1 MGAYESVDIFV
12 EDDTPIKNPVE
23 GLLVRVFDATGTTFF
38 SQDTTDA
45 TGHVGFTLWTQSY
58 SLRFYKEGVQ
68 VRQPQIIDVVEGAVN
83 AFNVSATVFV
93 HPISNDPRLCR
104 CSGFFRDITGAPHP
118 WLGMYFLGQ
127 FSPILLEG
135 AAILSE
141 RRSIRTDKDGYACI
155 DLIRGAC
162 YEATIEGFEDTLRQV
177 AVPDSP
183 SANLPDLLFPVV
195 EEVTFDPPGPYSLA
209 VGEILEV
216 TPLVVA
222 SNGVPLTG
230 TATADV
236 QWLSSDSAV
245 LSVGVTATTLV
256 LTGMSAGSAELQ
268 AVRLNQSI
276 IRIPST
282 AIQGQPQPVT
292 VA

>member
-1 MGAYESVDIFV
+1 MGAYESVDIYV
-12 EDDTPIKNPVE
+12 LDDTPLNDPVE
-23 GLLVRVFDATGTTFF
+23 GMLVRVFDSTGTTFF
-38 SQDTTDA
+38 SQDTTDVD
-45 TGHVGFTLWTQSY
+45 GHVGFTLWTQEY
-58 SLRFYKEGVQ
+58 TLRFYKQGAQ
-68 VRQPQIIDVVEGAVN
+68 VSQPQVIDVLEGDTN
-83 AFNVSATVFV
+83 AFTIYGTVFI
-93 HPISNDPRLCR
+93 HPIANDPRLCR
-104 CSGFFRDITGAPHP
+104 CSGFFRDITGAFHP

-135 AAILSE
+135 AAVLSE
-141 RRSIRTDKDGYACI
+141 RRSIRTNEDGYACI

-162 YEATIEGFEDTLRQV
+162 YEVTIEGFEDTLRQV

-195 EEVTFDPPGPYSLA
+195 EEVAFNPPGPYDLS

-216 TPLVVA
+216 TPSVVT
-222 SNGVPLTG
+222 SSGVPLVG
-230 TATADV
+230 TALADV

-245 LSVGVTATTLV
+245 LSVGTTATTLV
-256 LTGMSAGSAELQ
+256 LTGMSVGSAELQ

-282 AIQGQPQPVT
+282 SIQGQPVVVT